1 MPFCVVITGT
11 LLKYR
16 REGTREFIILNKG
29 PMEPIRS
36 TPTEPICSTGNAFR
50 ILVRFRSQVARIA
63 KQRPNINE
71 TYCIRHYVVYRDMR
85 LGGACACA
93 GQRAPQSTCA
103 CACGWCGR
111 GSCEKATW
119 LFGRSVLARTTKDEP
134 EPKQGRGGRDSAPV
148 RDRERYKAQG
158 ARVRSGRLL
167 SDGADEAV
175 VKKRRGSLDAV
186 GRQGLQRTSQWVS
199 KAEAVRTFSR
209 EDAKARRLGP
219 S

>member
-1 MPFCVVITGT
+1 M
-11 LLKYR
+11 
-16 REGTREFIILNKG
+16 
-29 PMEPIRS
+29 
-36 TPTEPICSTGNAFR
+36 
-50 ILVRFRSQVARIA
+50 
-63 KQRPNINE
+63 
-71 TYCIRHYVVYRDMR
+71 
-85 LGGACACA
+85 
-93 GQRAPQSTCA
+93 
-103 CACGWCGR
+103 
-111 GSCEKATW
+111 
-119 LFGRSVLARTTKDEP
+119 
-134 EPKQGRGGRDSAPV
+134 

-186 GRQGLQRTSQWVS
+186 GRQGLQRTSRWVS